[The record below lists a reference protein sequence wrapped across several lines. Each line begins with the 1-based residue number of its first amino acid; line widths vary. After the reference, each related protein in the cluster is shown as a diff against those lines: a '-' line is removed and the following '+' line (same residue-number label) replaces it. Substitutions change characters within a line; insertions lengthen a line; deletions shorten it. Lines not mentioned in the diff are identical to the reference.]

1 MKYWRD
7 PLDKGRCE
15 VPAGKIHIIEARCK
29 GCKFCVEFCPRKV
42 LEISKGY
49 NEKGYHPP
57 EVVRAKDCIACGFCE
72 LVCPDFA
79 IYVEETAACAP
90 AGLAAPKKA
99 EGVGAH

>member
-7 PLDKGRCE
+7 PLDRGRCE
-15 VPAGKIHIIEARCK
+15 VPTGRISIIQARCK

-42 LEISKGY
+42 LEVSKGY

-57 EVVRAKDCIACGFCE
+57 EVVRQQDCIACGFCE

-79 IYVEETAACAP
+79 IFVEETATCIP
-90 AGLAAPKKA
+90 AGLTAQKKT
-99 EGVGAH
+99 EEVGAH